1 MRLLRRRLPAP
12 AHNREVLGKMAERS
26 VRFPSDRKSGRI
38 ELESRIRVPDTAD
51 KAPGVVLCQPHPAGG
66 GEMGV
71 PLLVVISDTL
81 DSLGYA
87 TLRFNFGG
95 VGGSGG
101 VFSDGAEEPTDVGAA
116 LDYLVS
122 LDEVD
127 GDNVCLVGWSFG
139 AWMGLMALADG
150 LSARS
155 IVAIAPPLAAYP
167 WEGYTERIGASAAS
181 RHYIAGDSDTF
192 CPLSTLD
199 IFAAAVSDEDAS
211 NIHSLSGADHFLFG
225 REQEVARLISGILSE

>member
-1 MRLLRRRLPAP
+1 
-12 AHNREVLGKMAERS
+12 MAERS

-38 ELESRIRVPDTAD
+38 ELEGRLRVPDAAD
-51 KAPGVVLCQPHPAGG
+51 KARGVVLCHPHPAGG

-71 PLLVVISDTL
+71 PLLVVISDVLNST
-81 DSLGYA
+81 GCA

-95 VGGSGG
+95 VGRSEG
-101 VFSDGAEEPTDVGAA
+101 VFSDGAEEPADVRAA
-116 LDYLVS
+116 FDYLIS

-139 AWMGLMALADG
+139 AWMGLTALADG

-167 WEGYTERIGASAAS
+167 WEGCTERIGTSAAG
-181 RHYIAGDSDTF
+181 RHYIAGDRDTF
-192 CPLSTLD
+192 CPLHTLE
-199 IFAAAVSDEDAS
+199 IFAAAVSDQDAS
-211 NIHSLSGADHFLFG
+211 NIHSLSGADHFLLG